1 MIKIK
6 RNPYEQDLAKDLLK
20 ESYYYE
26 FLAEGNNG
34 EVYYFILN
42 KDTKIKHVNLKKGK
56 YILKINW
63 DLSSNIEQ
71 LIELS
76 DLKLI
81 PKIYYADEKISIMSY
96 FEGVTF
102 DKILEDYEKYPLEKI
117 MKNIIHE
124 FHKWK
129 KAKASHGDIHEGN
142 ILVNKKGNVIF
153 IDPDYNNFYDYDNI
167 DFSGLIL
174 SHLNL
179 SDLDFRN
186 IDLDCCDLSYSNFYN
201 SNLYN
206 VNLSESDLTGAD
218 LSYSDLSNA
227 DLSYCV
233 LYKTDFTKAI
243 INENTSFTEAK
254 DIEHTIGLNLKN
266 PRASKIKKQKCKILK

>member
-20 ESYYYE
+20 ESYYHE

-34 EVYYFILN
+34 EVYYFILD

-63 DLSSNIEQ
+63 GLSSNIEQ

-81 PKIYYADEKISIMSY
+81 PKIYYADEKILIMSY

-102 DKILEDYEKYPLEKI
+102 DKILKEYEKYPLEKI

-124 FHKWK
+124 FDKWK
-129 KAKASHGDIHEGN
+129 KAKALHGDIHEGN

-167 DFSGLIL
+167 DFSGLVL

-201 SNLYN
+201 SNLHN
-206 VNLSESDLTGAD
+206 VNLSQSDLSGAD

-243 INENTSFTEAK
+243 INENTSFMEAK
-254 DIEHTIGLNLKN
+254 DIEHAIGLNLKN
-266 PRASKIKKQKCKILK
+266 PSKRRKGFKC